1 MTEPGPTVSMSFEDS
16 SEEEIRQSGV
26 GILEFSPL
34 KAGQD
39 VTPANLEFGH
49 ASHNHHEKE
58 RKRSSGFSTLTGNGV
73 QYMKK

>member
-1 MTEPGPTVSMSFEDS
+1 MSFEDS

-39 VTPANLEFGH
+39 VTPVNLEFGH
-49 ASHNHHEKE
+49 ALHNHHDKE
-58 RKRSSGFSTLTGNGV
+58 RKRSSGFSTLTGITIFNTCI
-73 QYMKK
+73 MSTLK